1 MGVHESRG
9 GSCFLMCLCGSHMH
23 PPIHHLSLPPA
34 GCQLLSLV
42 SLQGRKQASA
52 KDREAG
58 GWKLSPPK
66 ETKGTE
72 PLEGRTER
80 ASGVQVKPQTSP
92 RASESDSGGDNDGEQ
107 EQTHGSSNKGG
118 TSTPCLSFWAVAF
131 LPDSGQRL
139 FHLVRPQADDW
150 EDGRALIG

>member
-9 GSCFLMCLCGSHMH
+9 RSCFLMCLCGSHMH

-42 SLQGRKQASA
+42 SLQVRKQASA

-58 GWKLSPPK
+58 GWKLGPPK

-80 ASGVQVKPQTSP
+80 ASGVQVNHKPPPGLQ
-92 RASESDSGGDNDGEQ
+92 RVIQ
-107 EQTHGSSNKGG
+107 GG
-118 TSTPCLSFWAVAF
+118 TMMVNRNRHMAPATREGPQPHACLSGRWLSF
-131 LPDSGQRL
+131 LTLVKDYSIWSGPRQMT
-139 FHLVRPQADDW
+139 
-150 EDGRALIG
+150 GRMGEH